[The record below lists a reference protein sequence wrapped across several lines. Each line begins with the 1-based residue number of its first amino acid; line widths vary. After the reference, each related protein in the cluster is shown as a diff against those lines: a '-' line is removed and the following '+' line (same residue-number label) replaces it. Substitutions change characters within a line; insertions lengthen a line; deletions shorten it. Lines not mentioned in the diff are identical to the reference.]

1 MTTTFTYK
9 SLDGWLMPGTAYF
22 RKLQEHA
29 LQMEQEIAELKEQ
42 LAVSGSQALQKRAEK
57 WSEEWQQ
64 KCIQTGELQKQ
75 LIELES
81 QKDAEIMRLQYRAE
95 FLEEQLEQCQ
105 ARLEEYQTADK
116 PNTQRKRDSESGKFV
131 ADMPKKEKMRIA
143 YTMHNNNYT
152 DAQIARKLNVTPS
165 TVRNYISIYSAEES
179 KRRLEQ
185 QLQYEKNKNK
195 SDYDSV
201 ICYG

>member
-1 MTTTFTYK
+1 MTTTFAYK
-9 SLDGWLMPGTAYF
+9 SLDGWLIPGTGYF

-29 LQMEQEIAELKEQ
+29 LQLEQELKELKEN
-42 LAVSGSQALQKRAEK
+42 LAVSGSRALQDRAEK
-57 WSEEWQQ
+57 WSEEWQA
-64 KCIQTGELQKQ
+64 KCIEVGELQKQ

-95 FLEEQLEQCQ
+95 FLEEQLEQYQ

-116 PNTQRKRDSESGKFV
+116 PNSQRKRDSESGKFV
-131 ADMPKKEKMRIA
+131 TDIPKKEKMRIA

-152 DAQIARKLNVTPS
+152 DAQIARRLNVTSQTVKNYVS
-165 TVRNYISIYSAEES
+165 TYQAEQNR
-179 KRRLEQ
+179 KWLEMQSQ
-185 QLQYEKNKNK
+185 QVQNKQ
-195 SDYDSV
+195 DYNGV